1 MAKNELD
8 SAIDIWGGRS
18 RQPILELFP
27 FSLES
32 LGEKNGTQIESL
44 RCSPM
49 CAYIKEFPKIEYG
62 TSWGEW
68 DKSNTAFVTNKI
80 TTFGGAGDSIPARI
94 VQMLAGP
101 NYQPPITTDKW
112 TQLTAQLSDDA
123 YMKLSAEIVAFPLF
137 KGTTKHVEGLRYDS
151 DNLSRATNIGA
162 KRTSSLYDWLSLG
175 QRAMMPEPFS
185 TKIIKDNVMGIKENI
200 FGEGTS
206 GKAILSGAHD
216 MAHVI
221 DGLIPGNG
229 IDFQDAVAKGVYG
242 LETFVRGVCGTH
254 QRFGHTFTLRIRD
267 DDTNLFI
274 DSTKPKSPVDFY
286 ITELKFK
293 FSQHLVKIVDENGKR
308 KGVAPEWAVINISF
322 KSACAVSRDQMMQ
335 MFTR

>member
-1 MAKNELD
+1 
-8 SAIDIWGGRS
+8 
-18 RQPILELFP
+18 
-27 FSLES
+27 
-32 LGEKNGTQIESL
+32 
-44 RCSPM
+44 
-49 CAYIKEFPKIEYG
+49 
-62 TSWGEW
+62 
-68 DKSNTAFVTNKI
+68 
-80 TTFGGAGDSIPARI
+80 
-94 VQMLAGP
+94 
-101 NYQPPITTDKW
+101 
-112 TQLTAQLSDDA
+112 
-123 YMKLSAEIVAFPLF
+123 
-137 KGTTKHVEGLRYDS
+137 
-151 DNLSRATNIGA
+151 
-162 KRTSSLYDWLSLG
+162 
-175 QRAMMPEPFS
+175 
-185 TKIIKDNVMGIKENI
+185 MGIKENI

-267 DDTNLFI
+267 DNTNLFI

-293 FSQHLVKIVDENGKR
+293 FSQHLVKIVDDKGKR